1 MSDINLTLILF
12 CCSMIHIAVVSVP
25 EHTLHGLVFIMEV
38 INVFGRQI
46 NIIVDR
52 VILLTEVMVVE
63 RK

>member
-1 MSDINLTLILF
+1 
-12 CCSMIHIAVVSVP
+12 MIHIAVVSFP
-25 EHTLHGLVFIMEV
+25 EYTPHGLVFIMEV

-46 NIIVDR
+46 NIVVDR